1 MELIASEC
9 WMRIMAAATTAALRR
24 GMGKKE
30 GRKEEAEQRRW
41 RKVREEN
48 EEERGE
54 TGRRR
59 L

>member
-1 MELIASEC
+1 MEFIASEC
-9 WMRIMAAATTAALRR
+9 WMRIMAAATTAALRK

-30 GRKEEAEQRRW
+30 GGKEEEGQRGW
-41 RKVREEN
+41 RKGREEN